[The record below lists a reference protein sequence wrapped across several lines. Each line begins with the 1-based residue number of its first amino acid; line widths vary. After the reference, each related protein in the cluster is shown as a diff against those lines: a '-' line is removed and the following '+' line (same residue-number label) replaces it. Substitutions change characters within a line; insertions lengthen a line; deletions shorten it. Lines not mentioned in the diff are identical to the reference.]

1 MGDDQTNGGRF
12 RERQHGSDSTEVT
25 VLSVNMQVTLE
36 QKTETVSHTCI
47 YCNL

>member
-25 VLSVNMQVTLE
+25 VLSVDMQVTLE
-36 QKTETVSHTCI
+36 KKKETFTHMH
-47 YCNL
+47 L